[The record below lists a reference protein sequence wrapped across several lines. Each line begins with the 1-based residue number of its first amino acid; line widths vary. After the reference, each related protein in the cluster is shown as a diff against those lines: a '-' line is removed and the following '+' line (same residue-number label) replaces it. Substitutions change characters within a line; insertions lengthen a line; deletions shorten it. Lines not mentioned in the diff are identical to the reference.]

1 MGIAERKK
9 REFENREQVILGAA
23 LNLFDCD
30 EWLSVT
36 VEQIAEAAEIG
47 KGTVY
52 KHFDSKEDIYA
63 RLTLD
68 FYYGLLEQL
77 EQLDLKRSSIH
88 VLEDIFKVALHYHL
102 AQPKF
107 RRVTQYCKRV
117 DFKINKSDEIREAF
131 ARLDSRFRTLIDDVL
146 SRGMENLEIPRAD
159 VDKLYSCMKTC
170 FDGSVDTVWTG
181 YSGLEKIDPEDYIR
195 MITQFM
201 VAGVLGL
208 GDLEKTLKPNAY
220 LN

>member
-23 LNLFDCD
+23 LNLLDCD

-36 VEQIAEAAEIG
+36 VDQIAEAAEIG
-47 KGTVY
+47 KGTIY
-52 KHFDSKEDIYA
+52 KHFSSKEEIYA

-77 EQLDLKRSSIH
+77 ESLDLNRPSIPI
-88 VLEDIFKVALHYHL
+88 LGDIFKVALHYHSS
-102 AQPKF
+102 QPEF
-107 RRVTQYCKRV
+107 RRVTQYCKRI
-117 DFKINKSDEIREAF
+117 DFKINNSIEIREAF
-131 ARLDSRFRTLIDDVL
+131 EKLDSRFRILVGDIL
-146 SRGMENLEIPRAD
+146 STGMEKLEIPKTNVRQ
-159 VDKLYSCMKTC
+159 LYYCMKTC

-181 YSGLEKIDPEDYIR
+181 YSGLEKVDMDEYIQV
-195 MITQFM
+195 ITRFM

-208 GDLEKTLKPNAY
+208 GNLENERIANLY

>member
-9 REFENREQVILGAA
+9 RDFENREQVILGAS

-36 VEQIAEAAEIG
+36 VDQIADAAEIG
-47 KGTVY
+47 KGTIY
-52 KHFDSKEDIYA
+52 KHFSSKEEIYA
-63 RLTLD
+63 KLTLD

-77 EQLDLKRSSIH
+77 ERIDQNRSSIPI
-88 VLEDIFKVALHYHL
+88 LGDIFKVALHYHL
-102 AQPKF
+102 SQPEF
-107 RRVTQYCKRV
+107 RRVTQYCKRI
-117 DFKINKSDEIREAF
+117 DFKKNHSKEICNAF
-131 ARLDSRFRTLIDDVL
+131 EKMDSRFRNLVGDIL
-146 SRGMENLEIPRAD
+146 STGMEKNEIPKTNVRQ
-159 VDKLYSCMKTC
+159 LYYCMKTC

-181 YSGLEKIDPEDYIR
+181 YSGLEKVDIDEYIKI
-195 MITQFM
+195 ITQFM

-208 GDLEKTLKPNAY
+208 GDLENNQIAKVY

>member
-9 REFENREQVILGAA
+9 RDFENREQVILGAS

-36 VEQIAEAAEIG
+36 VDQIADAAEIG
-47 KGTVY
+47 KGTIY
-52 KHFDSKEDIYA
+52 KHFSSKEEIYA

-77 EQLDLKRSSIH
+77 ERIDQNRSSIPI
-88 VLEDIFKVALHYHL
+88 LGDIFKVALHYHL
-102 AQPKF
+102 SQPEL
-107 RRVTQYCKRV
+107 RRVTQYCKRI
-117 DFKINKSDEIREAF
+117 DFKKNHSKDIREAF
-131 ARLDSRFRTLIDDVL
+131 EKLDSRFRNLVGDIL
-146 SRGMENLEIPRAD
+146 SGGMEKNEIPRAN
-159 VDKLYSCMKTC
+159 VRQLYYCMKTC

-181 YSGLEKIDPEDYIR
+181 YSGLEKVDVNEYIK
-195 MITQFM
+195 IVTQFM

-208 GDLEKTLKPNAY
+208 GDLENNQIAKVH